1 MMRELGLAKETVR
14 RFCRATSVEELL
26 AKPREGRPSILD
38 QFKPYLLQ
46 RWRDGHT
53 CATRLFEEI
62 RAQGYRGSAGI
73 VRNYLRPFREL
84 GSTPPRA
91 PAPPKVRDLTSWLLR
106 HPDSLDTN
114 QQLKCKEVLAR
125 CPDLDAVASHVAAFA
140 EIMCGLHGDRL
151 HGWIAKVEADQL
163 PDLHSFTA
171 GLKRGTSKRYVYT
184 YPAKKALRAVMAK
197 VTCRSKP
204 CCTSSTGCCGA
215 GPPTSSTARR
225 AQPSTTCGPTP
236 GSRSLDGCAASTDD
250 PAGRNSAA
258 ATPATDGG
266 RPLGGEAVQPGRG
279 AHQAL
284 PLPGERRSQHRGRA
298 QHEATRRPAGTCGEP
313 DARPTGTSGVR
324 REALRCIPGAAGR
337 NLEGGSWVARLT

>member
-1 MMRELGLAKETVR
+1 VQALRAAGKGIKPMMRELGLAKETVR

-197 VTCRSKP
+197 VKTVCW
-204 CCTSSTGCCGA
+204 
-215 GPPTSSTARR
+215 
-225 AQPSTTCGPTP
+225 Q
-236 GSRSLDGCAASTDD
+236 
-250 PAGRNSAA
+250 NSN
-258 ATPATDGG
+258 
-266 RPLGGEAVQPGRG
+266 
-279 AHQAL
+279 L
-284 PLPGERRSQHRGRA
+284 PLETLLHQLNRLLRGWTAYFKYGSSSATFNYLRAYTWKQVFGWLRRKHRRSGWK
-298 QHEATRRPAGTCGEP
+298 ELRRRYTCDGWWP
-313 DARPTGTSGVR
+313 
-324 REALRCIPGAAGR
+324 AAGR
-337 NLEGGSWVARLT
+337 